1 MLPRETINL
10 LSRVQFG
17 LPFAH
22 RAGHFHKT
30 SFAPEPERNLR
41 ALVPLSSARWTFIL
55 MCLAMMARACP
66 EYGDRPV
73 VPALGML
80 DLAAL
85 LAREFV
91 SPARA
96 QMMRK
101 AA

>member
-1 MLPRETINL
+1 
-10 LSRVQFG
+10 
-17 LPFAH
+17 
-22 RAGHFHKT
+22 
-30 SFAPEPERNLR
+30 
-41 ALVPLSSARWTFIL
+41 
-55 MCLAMMARACP
+55 MMARACP

-80 DLAAL
+80 DLGAL
-85 LAREFV
+85 SAREFV